1 MNSRGSNDR
10 VVRKQLMQWA
20 LQRVPEA
27 DTAKMLALLG
37 LRKRGLDLAGIS
49 QLLVGSYLNIV
60 QKGADEG
67 VNEQEIVAWLWSALE
82 LRVLRPADQ

>member
-1 MNSRGSNDR
+1 MNSRESNDR
-10 VVRKQLMQWA
+10 VVREQLMQWA

-49 QLLVGSYLNIV
+49 QLLVDSYLNIV

>member
-1 MNSRGSNDR
+1 
-10 VVRKQLMQWA
+10 MQWA

-49 QLLVGSYLNIV
+49 QLLVDSYLNIV

>member
-1 MNSRGSNDR
+1 MNSRESHDR

-37 LRKRGLDLAGIS
+37 LRKRGLDLAGLS
-49 QLLVGSYLNIV
+49 QLLVDSYLNIV

>member
-1 MNSRGSNDR
+1 MNSRESNDR
-10 VVRKQLMQWA
+10 VVREQLMQWA

-37 LRKRGLDLAGIS
+37 LRKRGLDLAGLS
-49 QLLVGSYLNIV
+49 QLLVDSYLNIV

>member
-1 MNSRGSNDR
+1 MTSRESNDR
-10 VVRKQLMQWA
+10 VVREQLMQWA

-37 LRKRGLDLAGIS
+37 LRKRGLDLAGLS
-49 QLLVGSYLNIV
+49 QLLVDSYLNIV
-60 QKGADEG
+60 RKGADEG

>member
-1 MNSRGSNDR
+1 MNSRESNDR
-10 VVRKQLMQWA
+10 VVREQLMQWA

-37 LRKRGLDLAGIS
+37 LRKRGLDLAGLS
-49 QLLVGSYLNIV
+49 QLLVDSYLNIV
-60 QKGADEG
+60 RKGADEG

>member
-1 MNSRGSNDR
+1 MNSRESNDR
-10 VVRKQLMQWA
+10 VVREQLMQWA

-49 QLLVGSYLNIV
+49 QLLVDSYLNIV
-60 QKGADEG
+60 RKGADEG

>member
-1 MNSRGSNDR
+1 
-10 VVRKQLMQWA
+10 MQWA

-37 LRKRGLDLAGIS
+37 LRKRGFDLAGLS
-49 QLLVGSYLNIV
+49 QLLVDSYLNIV
-60 QKGADEG
+60 RKGADEG

>member
-1 MNSRGSNDR
+1 MNSRQSNDR
-10 VVRKQLMQWA
+10 VVREQLMQWA

-37 LRKRGLDLAGIS
+37 LRKRGLDLAGLS
-49 QLLVGSYLNIV
+49 QLLVDSYLKIV
-60 QKGADEG
+60 QKGADKG